1 MARRVRA
8 PTLILQGT
16 TDRQVSADQANT
28 LAAAMRAAGNRR
40 VVVRSFAQ
48 MNHLMLEDPSGDPRG
63 YAALPSMRVRRDMLG
78 ALVDWLY
85 ARCDRAVRAS
95 IARNS
100 HVARRAHG
108 EKSFDAGRKRR
119 IVRGKNAN
127 SQRENAAIPYCA
139 PKSGLYLAPRRTAFL
154 SEREPVHHPRRKAW
168 PRKRLRRRRAKKSA
182 KKSSAKKGAAKKGGA
197 KKAAKSGAKKSAK
210 KAAKRT
216 PNAAFMKAMT
226 PSAQLGTVVGSAP
239 LPRTE
244 VTKKLW
250 QYIKRKGLQDAKNR
264 RQINADENLK
274 PIFGGKSSVSM
285 FEMTKLVNKHL
296 K

>member
-1 MARRVRA
+1 MA
-8 PTLILQGT
+8 
-16 TDRQVSADQANT
+16 
-28 LAAAMRAAGNRR
+28 
-40 VVVRSFAQ
+40 
-48 MNHLMLEDPSGDPRG
+48 
-63 YAALPSMRVRRDMLG
+63 
-78 ALVDWLY
+78 
-85 ARCDRAVRAS
+85 
-95 IARNS
+95 
-100 HVARRAHG
+100 
-108 EKSFDAGRKRR
+108 
-119 IVRGKNAN
+119 
-127 SQRENAAIPYCA
+127 
-139 PKSGLYLAPRRTAFL
+139 
-154 SEREPVHHPRRKAW
+154 
-168 PRKRLRRRRAKKSA
+168 AKKTGAKKGAAKKGGAA

-197 KKAAKSGAKKSAK
+197 KKAAKSGAKKTAK

-226 PSAQLGTVVGSAP
+226 PSAQLATVVGSAP

-250 QYIKRKGLQDAKNR
+250 GYIKKKGLQDAKNR